1 VAFCLLFTYSQKA
14 ARIDGVLFCQAFLF
28 TLDRKKKASLPQRV
42 EKKPI
47 RETGSA
53 D

>member
-28 TLDRKKKASLPQRV
+28 TLDRKEKSVFAPTSREKADPGNR
-42 EKKPI
+42 I
-47 RETGSA
+47 G
-53 D
+53 